1 MAEKKDQKT
10 EKQKSQERMTALST
24 NIFAGITKT
33 VNETEG
39 DFTFAEIN
47 EVLIR
52 IQHSYNNKA
61 LTNQYIHHDGAEPV
75 QLKKS

>member
-1 MAEKKDQKT
+1 MQKNNST
-10 EKQKSQERMTALST
+10 EKQKSQERMTALSK

-33 VNETEG
+33 VKETEE

-61 LTNQYIHHDGAEPV
+61 LTNQYIHHDGVEPV